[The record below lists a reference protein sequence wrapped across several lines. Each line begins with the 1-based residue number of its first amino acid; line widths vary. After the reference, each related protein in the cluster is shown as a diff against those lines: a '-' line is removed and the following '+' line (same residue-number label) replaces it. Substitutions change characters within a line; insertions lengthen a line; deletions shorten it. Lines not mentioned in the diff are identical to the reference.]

1 MESAVK
7 LDHAGPALAGRRWLV
22 TGGAGFIGSN
32 LTRTL
37 LDAGAHVTVLD
48 NFSTGRREH
57 LPAHDRLTVL
67 EADLR
72 TTDRIDALLG
82 DADFVVHLAAQVGN
96 IKSIEDA
103 VSDASTNV
111 MGTVRLLQA
120 CRGRASVTRV
130 IYASS
135 SAIFGEARTPA
146 VAEDHPDAPASFYAL
161 SKLATERY
169 ARLAHA
175 LWAVP
180 TVGLRFFNVY
190 GLPME
195 DNEYTGVISIF
206 LRRAAARQPLVI
218 YGDGEQVRDFVHVHD
233 VARAI
238 ALAAVRG
245 PDGAVYNI
253 GTGGATSVTQLARAV
268 VDATGRRLPIEHR
281 PARAGEVRR
290 SVAEIG
296 LARRVLDYTP
306 SIDLV
311 DGLRAMWTTL
321 TEEVLADGV

>member
-1 MESAVK
+1 MGSPIPPE
-7 LDHAGPALAGRRWLV
+7 PAAPSLANQRWLV

-32 LTRTL
+32 LTRLL
-37 LDAGAHVTVLD
+37 LDAGAAVTVVD

-57 LPAHDRLTVL
+57 LPAHDRLTVV

-72 TTDRIDALLG
+72 TTDRLDALVAG
-82 DADFVVHLAAQVGN
+82 ADFVVHLAAQVGN
-96 IKSIEDA
+96 IKSIADA

-120 CRGRASVTRV
+120 CRGRASMTRCV
-130 IYASS
+130 YASS
-135 SAIFGEARTPA
+135 SAIFGEARTEA

-169 ARLAHA
+169 ARLAHT
-175 LWAVP
+175 LWDVP

-206 LRRAAARQPLVI
+206 LRRARAREPLI
-218 YGDGEQVRDFVHVHD
+218 MYGDGAQVRDFVHVQD

-238 ALAAVRG
+238 VRAALHG
-245 PDGAVYNI
+245 PAGAVYNI
-253 GTGGATSVTQLARAV
+253 GTGTATSIAQLARTVLA
-268 VDATGRRLPIEHR
+268 AAGRDLPIEHR

-290 SVAEIG
+290 SVADIA
-296 LARRVLDYTP
+296 LARRAIGYAPAVALE
-306 SIDLV
+306 
-311 DGLRAMWTTL
+311 DGLRALWTRL
-321 TEEVLADGV
+321 ASEMVADGA